1 MHDPVLIRLRDL
13 RRAFDGPAGRS
24 TVLDGIDLDIPEGSF
39 TVIRGASGAGKTTL
53 LRVLGL
59 LDSGY
64 TGSLT
69 VAGAD
74 VARMEDSARDDW
86 RAANLGF
93 VFQEGR
99 LLPHLNLCENIALPL
114 LLDNEPQAEV
124 SGRTTAATAFA
135 FRQDE
140 RAAGLCDL
148 MPDAASGGQRQ
159 RAALARAMLR
169 RPLLI
174 LADEPTASLDAA
186 SKAQV
191 IDRLRAANAQG
202 ATVVV
207 VSHDEALFSIGR
219 QILLDGGRMV
229 PVGQDIPLPANC
241 VCCPGTRRE
250 ARAPVAAPLGG
261 WWPRLGLARL
271 AGWAIRD
278 LLRRPLFTLLML
290 IAVMAGT
297 AQTTVFGALVVGL
310 DVFVQQ
316 TVADGSRLT
325 RLTLKPRKADA
336 GSADR
341 FPDRAALAADPQ
353 VAEVVAR
360 RATTVSVRLSDGGN
374 RPFPSLGLFPD
385 DPELSMFKFVAGAGF
400 DMASPRLQ
408 AIVTTD
414 FLVDLTG
421 QSDLVW
427 SEQIGRTFEVEVP
440 RFGRNGKQ
448 TGAESLQLTV
458 TGIILKGEGDRQ
470 FYLGNDLLVAI
481 DAIKRD
487 RSGTL
492 ALPLTADRDAIA
504 DPAALA
510 ALTDWPWQDMLH
522 LYLRDIDTV
531 IPQIAGLSAKGYRP
545 EAEIWKY
552 AWVLDIKRAAYGL
565 GMPLLALLS
574 GVVGLV
580 IFGNIVISA
589 RMRSAELALLRVLGM
604 RRGDIFVTEI
614 IGACVT
620 ATVGLLLG
628 LGIAHWLTTTIS
640 ADLQANAR
648 LAAQLSS
655 DGRAAA
661 ALPPLFAPVADVA
674 LLVAVGIIAL
684 VFFAILWPTLRA
696 ASTDPA
702 RAFSKNNR

>member
-1 MHDPVLIRLRDL
+1 MEDPVLIRLRDL
-13 RRAFDGPAGRS
+13 RRAFDGPAGRT
-24 TVLDGIDLDIPEGSF
+24 TVLDGIDLDIPAGSF

-64 TGSLT
+64 SGTFT

-74 VARMEDSARDDW
+74 VARMDDATRDDW
-86 RAANLGF
+86 RAGNLGF

-99 LLPHLNLCENIALPL
+99 LLPHLTLAENIALPL
-114 LLDNEPQAEV
+114 LLDNEPRAV
-124 SGRTTAATAFA
+124 VARRTDTAAAFA
-135 FRQDE
+135 FRDEE
-140 RAAGLCDL
+140 RAAGLSAL

-159 RAALARAMLR
+159 RAALARAMVR
-169 RPLLI
+169 RPVLI
-174 LADEPTASLDAA
+174 LADEPTASLDAD
-186 SKAQV
+186 SKGQV
-191 IDRLRAANAQG
+191 IDRLRAAHAQG

-207 VSHDEALFSIGR
+207 VSHDEALFSVGR
-219 QILLDGGRMV
+219 QIKLEGGRMW
-229 PVGQDIPLPANC
+229 PVGHEGAC
-241 VCCPGTRRE
+241 VGSSSAE
-250 ARAPVAAPLGG
+250 RATSSPVAAPLDG
-261 WWPRLGLARL
+261 WWPRLGPARL

-310 DVFVQQ
+310 DGFVEQ

-336 GSADR
+336 GKEDR

-353 VAEVVAR
+353 VEHVVAR

-385 DPELSMFKFVAGAGF
+385 DPELSMFRFVAGAGL
-400 DMASPRLQ
+400 DLASPRLQ

-421 QSDLVW
+421 KPDLTWSDH
-427 SEQIGRTFEVEVP
+427 IGGTFDVEVP

-448 TGAESLQLTV
+448 IGAETLRLTIA
-458 TGIILKGEGDRQ
+458 GIILKGEGDRQ

-487 RSGTL
+487 RSGKL
-492 ALPLTADRDAIA
+492 ALPLTADRATIA
-504 DPAALA
+504 DPAAFA
-510 ALTDWPWQDMLH
+510 ALTGWAWQDMLH
-522 LYLRDIDTV
+522 VYLRDIDTV
-531 IPQIAGLSAKGYRP
+531 IPKIADLSAQGYRP

-552 AWVLDIKRAAYGL
+552 AWVLDMKRAAYGL

-574 GVVGLV
+574 SVVGLV

-589 RMRSAELALLRVLGM
+589 RMRAAELALLRVLGM
-604 RRGDIFVTEI
+604 RRGDIFMTEV

-620 ATVGLLLG
+620 ATVGVLLG
-628 LGIAHWLTTTIS
+628 LGIANWLTTTLA

-648 LAAQLSS
+648 LAAQLSG
-655 DGRAAA
+655 DGGAARVA
-661 ALPPLFAPVADVA
+661 SLFAPVGDVA
-674 LLVAVGIIAL
+674 PLVATGVMAL
-684 VFFAILWPTLRA
+684 VFLAILWPTLRA

-702 RAFSKNNR
+702 RIFARN